1 MREVIIQ
8 ILTEILPA
16 ILGIIATA
24 FIGFLSSKYAKLAN
38 TEIKKS
44 VISDTAKFVEQIYM
58 DIHGDD
64 KLNTAKRKAIQILN
78 EKGIKITD
86 NELTVLIESAVK
98 KMNNEDLQK
107 FISEVKNGGAE

>member
-1 MREVIIQ
+1 MREIVMQ
-8 ILTEILPA
+8 ILSEVLPA
-16 ILGIIATA
+16 ILSIIATA
-24 FIGFLSSKYAKLAN
+24 FIGFLSSKYTKLAN

-44 VISDTAKFVEQIYM
+44 VISDTVKFVEQIYM

-64 KLNTAKRKAIQILN
+64 KLNAAKRKAIQILN
-78 EKGIKITD
+78 EKGVKITD

-107 FISEVKNGGAE
+107 LINEIKNGGVE